1 MGVTATKRKISVSV
15 DEDLVA
21 ELEASDEPV
30 STQVNN
36 ALRSQLEH
44 RRRQRLLRE
53 WLDWMEAEEG
63 PVDEAIVQKYM
74 DLLR

>member
-1 MGVTATKRKISVSV
+1 MSV

-30 STQVNN
+30 STQVNS

-53 WLDWMEAEEG
+53 WLDRMDAEEG